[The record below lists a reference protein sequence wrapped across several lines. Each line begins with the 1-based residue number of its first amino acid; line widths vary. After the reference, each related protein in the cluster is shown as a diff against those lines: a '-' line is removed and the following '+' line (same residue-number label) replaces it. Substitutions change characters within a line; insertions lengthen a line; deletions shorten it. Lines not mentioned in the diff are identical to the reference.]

1 MDNLQ
6 SVSKLLKHYFGVVW
20 RKAGV
25 KWDSDNNAE
34 MDEIGAE
41 IVAEIKYQLTKD
53 RADFRKEIDDVI
65 TKSGLVCKEF
75 FDDFLTFQKNRPVI
89 KLDKK
94 ATLSG
99 TNAAG
104 KSFSYSYD
112 YATLDEILKKCLP
125 VLNKNNLIIYWQ
137 TGESGQVTCILEH
150 ASGEKREST
159 LIIESDPKD
168 AKKKGAA
175 ITYAR
180 RYTLSALLG
189 ITTETDNDAPEGE
202 EKGKVKLSKKAYET
216 AVIRIQK
223 GEDFLVNKIRAEM
236 SVTWEQEQGLINA
249 GLENQASKL

>member
-1 MDNLQ
+1 M
-6 SVSKLLKHYFGVVW
+6 
-20 RKAGV
+20 
-25 KWDSDNNAE
+25 
-34 MDEIGAE
+34 I
-41 IVAEIKYQLTKD
+41 
-53 RADFRKEIDDVI
+53 RAN
-65 TKSGLVCKEF
+65 TF
-75 FDDFLTFQKNRPVI
+75 FKDFLAFQEKRPVI

-112 YATLDEILKKCLP
+112 YATLDEIENKCLP
-125 VLNKNNLIIYWQ
+125 LLNKNNFILYWLTSGD
-137 TGESGQVTCILEH
+137 TGIVTCVLEH
-150 ASGEKREST
+150 LSGDKREASL
-159 LIIESDPKD
+159 LIEADPKD
-168 AKKKGAA
+168 AKKRGAA

-180 RYTLSALLG
+180 RYTVSALLG

-202 EKGKVKLSKKAYET
+202 EKGKVKLSKKAYQT
-216 AVIRIQK
+216 AVIRIQN